1 MHVTRSVPSNDV
13 PAILVGLDFGT
24 AYHRDYLA
32 EAAELVASAGAKVV
46 QTISGK
52 RAKPDAGTFAG
63 QGKIQEIADAVALH
77 EATLVVFNHQLSSA
91 QLRNIE
97 RETKARVIDR
107 TDLIL
112 EIFGQRA
119 RSAEGQLQVELA
131 QTEHLLTRLVRAWS
145 HLERQG
151 GGTGARGGMGE
162 TQLEVDKRLVNVKI
176 KQLKDRLK
184 KVARQRETQ
193 RASRRGSMDLAVSIV
208 GYTNAGKSTL
218 FNRLTHSQTY
228 VADQL
233 FATLDTTT
241 RKLYL
246 DPKHSAAVSDTVGFI
261 RQLPHGLVAAFRA
274 TLEEAVNA
282 DVLLHIVD
290 AANPMREQQI
300 SDVNAVLKEIG
311 ADNVPQIIVYNKLD
325 AARAI
330 YEAQKQKLAA
340 AVPVPCL
347 FENGASQSADASKDD
362 GTTSPTLM
370 TSTAMKMLAP
380 AGGLEAGA
388 IRDEYGK
395 VSAVRVSALTGE
407 GFDALREALL
417 AFSAARHASDGEIAL
432 EFEQFAAISS

>member
-1 MHVTRSVPSNDV
+1 MHATKPAQAREV

-32 EAAELVASAGAKVV
+32 EAVELVSSAGAKVM
-46 QTISGK
+46 QTITGK

-77 EATLVVFNHQLSSA
+77 EATLVVFNHQLSPA

-131 QTEHLLTRLVRAWS
+131 QTEHLLTRLVRAWT

-151 GGTGARGGMGE
+151 GGTGARGGPGE
-162 TQLEVDKRLVNVKI
+162 TQLEIDKRLINVKI
-176 KQLKDRLK
+176 KQLKERLK
-184 KVARQRETQ
+184 KVAQQRETQ
-193 RASRRGSMDLAVSIV
+193 RASRRKSMDLSVSIV

-261 RQLPHGLVAAFRA
+261 RELPHGLVAAFRA

-282 DVLLHIVD
+282 DVLLHVVD
-290 AANPMREQQI
+290 ASNPMREQQI
-300 SDVNAVLKEIG
+300 ADVNAVLEEIG
-311 ADNVPQIIVYNKLD
+311 ADKVPQIIVYNKLD

-330 YEAQKQKLAA
+330 YEIQRNKLQLAKPVQATEAEADPAQAEAA
-340 AVPVPCL
+340 
-347 FENGASQSADASKDD
+347 
-362 GTTSPTLM
+362 
-370 TSTAMKMLAP
+370 STPILGAMKMLAP

-388 IRDEYGK
+388 IYDQYGK

-407 GFDALREALL
+407 GFDALRAALL
-417 AFSAARHASDGEIAL
+417 AVSMERHPIQDARAL
-432 EFEQFAAISS
+432 EIDQFAAMSS

>member
-1 MHVTRSVPSNDV
+1 MHVTKPAQVREV

-24 AYHRDYLA
+24 PYHRDHLM
-32 EAAELVASAGAKVV
+32 EAVELVSSAGAKVM
-46 QTISGK
+46 QTITGK

-63 QGKIQEIADAVALH
+63 QGKVQEIADAVALH
-77 EATLVVFNHQLSSA
+77 EATLVVFNHQLSPA

-184 KVARQRETQ
+184 KVAQQRQTQ
-193 RASRRGSMDLAVSIV
+193 RASRRKSMDLSVSIV
-208 GYTNAGKSTL
+208 GYTNSGKSTL

-261 RQLPHGLVAAFRA
+261 RELPHGLVAAFRA

-282 DVLLHIVD
+282 DVLLHVVD
-290 AANPMREQQI
+290 ASNPMREQQI
-300 SDVNAVLKEIG
+300 ADVNAVLQEIG

-330 YEAQKQKLAA
+330 YEIQRKKLQLAQDVHPTAVGRDADQTAA
-340 AVPVPCL
+340 T
-347 FENGASQSADASKDD
+347 ADVNAPILD
-362 GTTSPTLM
+362 
-370 TSTAMKMLAP
+370 AMKVLAP
-380 AGGLEAGA
+380 AGGLDAGA
-388 IRDEYGK
+388 IHDQYGK
-395 VSAVRVSALTGE
+395 VIAVRVSALTGE
-407 GFDALREALL
+407 GFDALRVALL
-417 AFSAARHASDGEIAL
+417 AASVERHPMSTVPAL
-432 EFEQFAAISS
+432 EIDPIAAMSSQVNLL

>member
-1 MHVTRSVPSNDV
+1 MHVTKPAQVREV

-24 AYHRDYLA
+24 PYHRDYLT
-32 EAAELVASAGAKVV
+32 EAVELVSSAGAKVM
-46 QTISGK
+46 QTITGK

-63 QGKIQEIADAVALH
+63 QGKVQEIADAVALH
-77 EATLVVFNHQLSSA
+77 EATLVVFNHQLSPA

-184 KVARQRETQ
+184 KVAQQRQTQ
-193 RASRRGSMDLAVSIV
+193 RASRRKSMDLSVSIV
-208 GYTNAGKSTL
+208 GYTNSGKSTL

-261 RQLPHGLVAAFRA
+261 RELPHGLVAAFRA

-282 DVLLHIVD
+282 DVLLHVVD
-290 AANPMREQQI
+290 ASNPMREQQI
-300 SDVNAVLKEIG
+300 ADVNAVLQEIG

-330 YEAQKQKLAA
+330 YEIQRKKLQLAQDVHPTAVGRDADQTAA
-340 AVPVPCL
+340 T
-347 FENGASQSADASKDD
+347 ADVNAPILD
-362 GTTSPTLM
+362 
-370 TSTAMKMLAP
+370 AMKVLAP
-380 AGGLEAGA
+380 AGGLDAGA
-388 IRDEYGK
+388 IHDQYGK
-395 VSAVRVSALTGE
+395 VIAVRVSALTGE
-407 GFDALREALL
+407 GFDALRVALL
-417 AFSAARHASDGEIAL
+417 AASVERHPMSTVPAL
-432 EFEQFAAISS
+432 EIDPIAAMSSQVNLL